1 MRLCE
6 QIRSNAV
13 FSFRFVYIYVIS
25 FVIDEVE
32 SNDISNLH
40 NFRNLSDGR
49 ILVIF
54 IFIDLKI

>member
-40 NFRNLSDGR
+40 KFRNLSDGR
-49 ILVIF
+49 ILLTF